1 MNFDELIFLDG
12 AMGTM
17 LQARGM
23 KPGDNPCVFGAEN
36 PQILEDIHRGYF
48 EAGSQIVLSNTFG
61 ASVPKMKDSGM
72 SCEEATFA
80 AVSAAKEAAK
90 PFGGKVALDVGP
102 LGELLEPLG
111 SLSFETAVEYFKVQ
125 MTAGEKAGA
134 DLIFIETMMD
144 LYEAK
149 AALVAAKENTS
160 LPVFVTMT
168 FEEN

>member
-12 AMGTM
+12 ATGTM

-102 LGELLEPLG
+102 LGELL
-111 SLSFETAVEYFKVQ
+111 
-125 MTAGEKAGA
+125 
-134 DLIFIETMMD
+134 
-144 LYEAK
+144 
-149 AALVAAKENTS
+149 
-160 LPVFVTMT
+160 
-168 FEEN
+168 

>member
-80 AVSAAKEAAK
+80 AVSAAKEALILSSGPMSVISISVFPGLRRRC
-90 PFGGKVALDVGP
+90 PFQSSVSQYNIRTP
-102 LGELLEPLG
+102 RP
-111 SLSFETAVEYFKVQ
+111 
-125 MTAGEKAGA
+125 
-134 DLIFIETMMD
+134 
-144 LYEAK
+144 
-149 AALVAAKENTS
+149 
-160 LPVFVTMT
+160 P
-168 FEEN
+168 